1 MSRKTIVSITL
12 DDQQITRLQKIAA
25 EKHKGNRSQAIRSLL
40 MQNVSLD
47 LGDYEH
53 PYPPSSRNWLGT
65 GRCNPH
71 HATQGVCVLCWGEN
85 ATVMTY
91 KDWNGK
97 NRIVVETFGGE
108 TNDNHA

>member
-12 DDQQITRLQKIAA
+12 DDQQITRLQKIAD

-53 PYPPSSRNWLGT
+53 PYPPSPGNWLGT

-71 HATQGVCVLCWGEN
+71 HATHGVCVLCWGEN